1 VKRAALAGM
10 AGLALAGCQ
19 TKPQDLGEAM
29 AACEKKGGMLAIIYT
44 QKVSL
49 SGVEPE
55 VASPGDCLMPKQFEK
70 PAENAAAAA
79 PESKPAGPANGS

>member
-1 VKRAALAGM
+1 VKRAGFAALA
-10 AGLALAGCQ
+10 ALALTGCQ
-19 TKPQDLGEAM
+19 SKPNDLGEAM

-55 VASPGDCLMPKQFEK
+55 VASPGDCMMPKQFEK
-70 PAENAAAAA
+70 PAENTAAAA
-79 PESKPAGPANGS
+79 PADKPAAAN